1 MLYLPKKRQQ
11 QQPLTVINIKGYFNV
26 HQNFI
31 QTKNVNFYIYSIEID
46 VASLVKCLYLPSLR
60 KYSGVKYYKHL
71 HIQRFYLLSV
81 LGNG

>member
-46 VASLVKCLYLPSLR
+46 VASLVKCLYLPSL
-60 KYSGVKYYKHL
+60 
-71 HIQRFYLLSV
+71 
-81 LGNG
+81 